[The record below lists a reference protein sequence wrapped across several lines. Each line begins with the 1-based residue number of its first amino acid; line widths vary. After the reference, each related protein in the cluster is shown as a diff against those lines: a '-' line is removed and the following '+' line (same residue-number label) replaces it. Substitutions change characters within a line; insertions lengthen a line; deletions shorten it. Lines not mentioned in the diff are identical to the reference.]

1 MGSYPSSS
9 STNCSMYPSYYNLST
24 FPTPT
29 CGSQWTAFSA
39 SIWYRERSWTVLE
52 SNGEEYLLR
61 YTIVRS
67 TYYFCLISI
76 PIPTFSLSS
85 RHPPRPGLLHPQFPR
100 VRYQGHMEALDAA
113 AARTKM
119 DIRLLWWWWL
129 CPSSLLSSPSPK
141 LISTVASGRRKDNC
155 MWITKPEYSL

>member
-9 STNCSMYPSYYNLST
+9 STDCSMYPSYYNLST

-85 RHPPRPGLLHPQFPR
+85 RHPPQTGSAASPIPARPLPR
-100 VRYQGHMEALDAA
+100 PHGGVGCSSGTYKNGYPVAMVVVVVSVVIVVVPVPKVDIDRCLREAE
-113 AARTKM
+113 
-119 DIRLLWWWWL
+119 
-129 CPSSLLSSPSPK
+129 
-141 LISTVASGRRKDNC
+141 G
-155 MWITKPEYSL
+155 